1 MIFRDTSGKL
11 VEVSKYKFTND
22 ELYYKK
28 IKSLKTQKYNAYEKI
43 QQTTDN
49 KIIKI

>member
-1 MIFRDTSGKL
+1 MIFRDTTGKL

-28 IKSLKTQKYNAYEKI
+28 IKSLKTQKYNAYKKI
-43 QQTTDN
+43 QQNTDN
-49 KIIKI
+49 KVIKI